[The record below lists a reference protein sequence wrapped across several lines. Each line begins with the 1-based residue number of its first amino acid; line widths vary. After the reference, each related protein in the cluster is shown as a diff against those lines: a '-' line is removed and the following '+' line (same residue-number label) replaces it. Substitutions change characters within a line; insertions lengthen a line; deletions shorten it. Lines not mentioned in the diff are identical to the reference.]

1 MMAKSR
7 RSHTI
12 SGHTPLRHGS
22 VKQQS
27 RVSGSNNALV
37 TGFMSTTASDPSK
50 ETAVSKSSVPVIKE
64 FEIEFGHGVSEEDKL
79 LSRKDKNAI
88 DFAFNYSKLWC
99 KSCKDLVLGLEK
111 RAYAENEACRAIVK
125 HFQAFETNLNSLVGA
140 PMKTQRLSLAR
151 MLIDHCKETETHNTK
166 RCRELLEVLTRQRTL
181 FEKTRKFLKD
191 KWKSDVKRM
200 LDAENSLIKTKSAY
214 YQRCQTGVKLRE
226 ELAMAQNQLN
236 EMNAGMPV
244 VTGSGPG
251 IPSGSISPGPTSP
264 GQGQSAPI
272 TNSPMGANQGQTVGS
287 TASLTQDIADSA
299 PDSAATSTSSTSNQ
313 VAKQRAKVER
323 LEKQLSDNDKKE
335 IEQMYAYR
343 EAVEQANHRLCEL
356 EKSKME
362 ILCDTRLTIRKS
374 DEVVKDS
381 LAELFNHLYTTR
393 INMVKQ
399 YETIAAAFQ
408 DYVPCSEYRALIEE
422 HIQKGVDTYPEKY
435 QFAGFH
441 EASSSGGKLDSL
453 TGRFSGRSIG
463 SARDASDNDP
473 LAGTRSAL
481 CIHSDSDSEG
491 EDEPGPSK
499 SGGLVSTSSN
509 VLSSLVEF
517 GSNLFRPDSKK
528 SVRGKRGQGSAGS
541 TNQAVMSGSA
551 TTESLDTLTA
561 QLANLEKE
569 YVAACYPIARCVA
582 AIEKQPGGL
591 ETHGIYRVPASKAK
605 VASLLESIQSSQ
617 PMTPEKAS
625 DDIAML
631 SQEHPLTLA
640 GLIKTRLI
648 ALPEPLLTYNLYPN
662 FVELGK
668 IFDASDANI
677 LKELVKRLQLLINH
691 LSPGN
696 KRLAGLL
703 FHHLYRVA
711 ACQSENQMSS
721 ANLGTMFGPTVL
733 RQKPKFQ
740 VANMMEF
747 MDNKGQTRV
756 VEVLI
761 DQVVEIF
768 GPAEHYDPVYILTS
782 PPPTVDDEIGL
793 RRSSG
798 PLTRRNTATAAAAA
812 TAKSTD
818 SKPLLLHPQA
828 ARAQSTNA
836 SVSGQDST
844 DIETGMNLSTA
855 ALQPCLLRSATIS
868 AASPGRSSA
877 LIGHPLPLYTPY
889 RPTTPTMPTDTRTS
903 TISVGSESQSS
914 SSQARTIDA
923 PDPSMD
929 KNSIH
934 IPVPVSDVTLKA
946 DDTNTLTALHQQPSS
961 TVRNIKKHVATSDT
975 TSASTTN
982 TTTSSGIGGSGKVSL
997 GFVGKQLTLVGKQLM
1012 PGEKSTASS
1021 TPSSC
1026 IISNLVIGRRR
1037 PMGLRL
1043 SPSSRQEPA
1052 SDSTKIKDPI
1062 DLDDYTY
1069 IDTDPSDGSYT

>member
-1 MMAKSR
+1 MRVILSFP
-7 RSHTI
+7 RS
-12 SGHTPLRHGS
+12 G
-22 VKQQS
+22 
-27 RVSGSNNALV
+27 VS
-37 TGFMSTTASDPSK
+37 
-50 ETAVSKSSVPVIKE
+50 
-64 FEIEFGHGVSEEDKL
+64 GHGVSEEDKL

-125 HFQAFETNLNSLVGA
+125 HFQAFETNLNSVNGA
-140 PMKTQRLSLAR
+140 PMKTQTLSLAR
-151 MLIDHCKETETHNTK
+151 MMVDHCKETEMHNTK

-191 KWKSDVKRM
+191 KWKADVKRM

-236 EMNAGMPV
+236 EMNAGLV
-244 VTGSGPG
+244 ASGLGSGST
-251 IPSGSISPGPTSP
+251 SGPVSPGPGSVASGQTTSLVNTSS
-264 GQGQSAPI
+264 GTTQS
-272 TNSPMGANQGQTVGS
+272 QTVGS
-287 TASLTQDIADSA
+287 TASLTQDITDSA
-299 PDSAATSTSSTSNQ
+299 PDSTATSSSSTSNQ

-381 LAELFNHLYTTR
+381 LAELFNHLYATR
-393 INMVKQ
+393 ISMIKQ
-399 YETIAAAFQ
+399 YESMATAFQ
-408 DYVPCSEYRALIEE
+408 DYVPCSEYRALIDE
-422 HIQKGVDTYPEKY
+422 HIQKGVETYPEKY

-441 EASSSGGKLDSL
+441 EASASGGKLDAV
-453 TGRFSGRSIG
+453 TGRFMGRSAG
-463 SARDASDNDP
+463 SAKDASDNDP

-491 EDEPGPSK
+491 EEDPGPSRG
-499 SGGLVSTSSN
+499 GGLVSTSSN

-528 SVRGKRGQGSAGS
+528 SVRGKRNQGSGGS
-541 TNQAVMSGSA
+541 GNQTAMSGSA

-569 YVAACYPIARCVA
+569 YIAACYPIARCVA

-605 VASLLESIQSSQ
+605 VASLLESVQSSQ

-648 ALPEPLLTYNLYPN
+648 A
-662 FVELGK
+662 V
-668 IFDASDANI
+668 FDASDANI

-703 FHHLYRVA
+703 FHHLYR
-711 ACQSENQMSS
+711 
-721 ANLGTMFGPTVL
+721 
-733 RQKPKFQ
+733 FQ

-768 GPAEHYDPVYILTS
+768 GPAEQYDPILILTS
-782 PPPTVDDEIGL
+782 APPAAEDELDL
-793 RRSSG
+793 RRGSG
-798 PLTRRNTATAAAAA
+798 PLARRNTASE
-812 TAKSTD
+812 KSTD
-818 SKPLLLHPQA
+818 TKPTLLHPQA

-836 SVSGQDST
+836 SVRGSTST
-844 DIETGMNLSTA
+844 DNNGGAGSLSTTT
-855 ALQPCLLRSATIS
+855 LQPCLLRSATIS
-868 AASPGRSSA
+868 ATSPGRSA
-877 LIGHPLPLYTPY
+877 GAF
-889 RPTTPTMPTDTRTS
+889 
-903 TISVGSESQSS
+903 ISF
-914 SSQARTIDA
+914 
-923 PDPSMD
+923 
-929 KNSIH
+929 SITEFFM
-934 IPVPVSDVTLKA
+934 SD
-946 DDTNTLTALHQQPSS
+946 
-961 TVRNIKKHVATSDT
+961 KKHWKKISD
-975 TSASTTN
+975 A
-982 TTTSSGIGGSGKVSL
+982 
-997 GFVGKQLTLVGKQLM
+997 
-1012 PGEKSTASS
+1012 
-1021 TPSSC
+1021 
-1026 IISNLVIGRRR
+1026 
-1037 PMGLRL
+1037 
-1043 SPSSRQEPA
+1043 
-1052 SDSTKIKDPI
+1052 
-1062 DLDDYTY
+1062 
-1069 IDTDPSDGSYT
+1069 